1 MFPNAS
7 IEALTSDKVYEF
19 GSTKPV
25 YLALLKYFSDLHD
38 YPRAERVWRE
48 STPDERSDS
57 MWWVMNEGWGQYG
70 TVNPDIPVRWLAISQ
85 RALYWDHVP
94 SNFHPWALAILEK
107 FDLPRYQ
114 AAYKLPP
121 EEYEAIARDL
131 PVVLQGLR
139 DYPRDKL
146 APPIDET
153 NWGYTD
159 Q

>member
-1 MFPNAS
+1 MFPNS
-7 IEALTSDKVYEF
+7 SLEELTSDEVYKFE
-19 GSTKPV
+19 STKPI
-25 YLALLKYFSDLHD
+25 YFALLKYFSDLYD
-38 YPRAERVWRE
+38 YPFMQERWSQADPE
-48 STPDERSDS
+48 ERSGR
-57 MWWVMNEGWGQYG
+57 MWWFMNEGWRTYSE
-70 TVNPDIPVRWLAISQ
+70 VNPDLPIAWLATAK

-94 SNFHPWALAILEK
+94 SNFHPWALTILEK

-114 AAYKLPP
+114 SVYKLPA

-139 DYPRDKL
+139 DYPHDKL

-153 NWGYTD
+153 NWGYSD